1 MPFSSDHDAAEVL
14 DAAAAQWAE
23 IQTWRVAPA
32 EGEPAG
38 ARDSKNGAFV
48 YRWETGGEA
57 VHVAFSH
64 GWKDRVAATE
74 GQVLA
79 IGQRDNSLYV
89 SGAGRG
95 LMMVPCLDP
104 SLAQQVDELLREAG
118 LLTAPGSKSCWTRD
132 FALISA
138 AMRLPLLLRAA
149 ALSARRERSVGDPSS
164 KDQLAGALHE
174 WLRPN
179 LGKSVKL
186 GDAAKHFHKS
196 PRQLIRLLK
205 ETTGAGFAEHL
216 TLHRL
221 TLARTLLMRN
231 GDSVMEV
238 ALASGFNSREQFI
251 RSFSK
256 AFGWTPLQFR
266 KAWNEAALA
275 NGDLAP
281 LCQVAERAP
290 VEWLAAGAVAAG
302 PPDTDPVG
310 GHTLVV
316 ANAMH
321 DIAELFRIDSA
332 GKAWRV
338 EVLERGGMAFV
349 SRDPAGSVW
358 RVRIPST
365 GEERGFRTRGEHALA
380 VIEPGD

>member
-1 MPFSSDHDAAEVL
+1 MPFSSDHDIAEVL

-23 IQTWRVAPA
+23 IRAWKVVCS
-32 EGEPAG
+32 EGEAAG
-38 ARDSKNGAFV
+38 ARDLKNGAFV
-48 YRWETGGEA
+48 YRWNVGGGA
-57 VHVAFSH
+57 VEVSFSQ
-64 GWKDRVAATE
+64 GWKDRVTAAE

-79 IGQRDNSLYV
+79 IGQRDNFLYV

-95 LMMVPCLDP
+95 LMKVPCIDP
-104 SLAQQVDELLREAG
+104 SLAQQVGELLSEAR

-132 FALISA
+132 FALIAS

-149 ALSARRERSVGDPSS
+149 AVSARRDRAVGDPSA
-164 KDQLAGALHE
+164 KDQLAVALHE

-179 LGKSVKL
+179 LGKSVRL
-186 GDAAKHFHKS
+186 ADAARHFQKS

-221 TLARTLLMRN
+221 TLARALLMRN
-231 GDSVMEV
+231 GHSVMEV

-251 RSFSK
+251 RAFSK

-266 KAWNEAALA
+266 KAWSEAALA

-281 LCQVAERAP
+281 LCQVSERGP
-290 VEWLAAGAVAAG
+290 VEWLAAGAVAVG
-302 PPDTDPVG
+302 PPDEDPVG

-316 ANAMH
+316 ANALH
-321 DIAELFRIDSA
+321 EIAELFRMDAS
-332 GKAWRV
+332 GKGWRI

-365 GEERGFRTRGEHALA
+365 GEERCFRTRGDHALA
-380 VIEPGD
+380 VIEPRG